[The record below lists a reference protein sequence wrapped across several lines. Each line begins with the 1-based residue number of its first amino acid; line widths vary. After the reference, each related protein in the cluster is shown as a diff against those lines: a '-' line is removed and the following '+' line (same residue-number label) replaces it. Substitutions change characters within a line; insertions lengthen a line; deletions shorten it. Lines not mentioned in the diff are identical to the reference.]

1 MKIFK
6 LKLFHKWANKEGLT
20 DESLKKAVKEME
32 QGLIDADLGGH
43 VYKKRIG
50 IQGQGKRGGG
60 ENIDSIQS
68 RGKRFFYV
76 WLC

>member
-20 DESLKKAVKEME
+20 DDSLKKAVKEME

-43 VYKKRIG
+43 VYKKRVG
-50 IQGQGKRGGG
+50 IQGRGKRG
-60 ENIDSIQS
+60 EIIE
-68 RGKRFFYV
+68 V
-76 WLC
+76 L